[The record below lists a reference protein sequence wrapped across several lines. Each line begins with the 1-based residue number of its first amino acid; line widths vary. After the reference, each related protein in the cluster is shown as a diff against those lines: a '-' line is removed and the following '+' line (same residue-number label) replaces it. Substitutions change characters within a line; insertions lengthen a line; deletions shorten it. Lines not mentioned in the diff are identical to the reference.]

1 MLLLKGFIVGIA
13 KIIPGVS
20 GAMLAISLGIY
31 EDSIKAINDFFKSPI
46 KSILYLMPIG
56 IGLLTAIAIFS
67 KIIIYL
73 LHVFYLPTMLLFVGL
88 IIGGVPLLVKNI
100 DNKVNIKSC
109 LIFILSFS
117 FVFVLSLL
125 GKHNII
131 NNEGFTSFLIIGGID
146 AATMVIPGISGT
158 AVMMLLGCYDTLL
171 NFLSSLIN
179 IESVFSNIDNFLGYS
194 LGIILFVLILSKII
208 NYLFQNKKEYMYAG
222 ILGFALNSIFTLLF
236 FFFLNNYNF
245 IEVIVALIFLIL
257 GYKISKIIG

>member
-1 MLLLKGFIVGIA
+1 
-13 KIIPGVS
+13 
-20 GAMLAISLGIY
+20 
-31 EDSIKAINDFFKSPI
+31 
-46 KSILYLMPIG
+46 
-56 IGLLTAIAIFS
+56 
-67 KIIIYL
+67 
-73 LHVFYLPTMLLFVGL
+73 
-88 IIGGVPLLVKNI
+88 
-100 DNKVNIKSC
+100 
-109 LIFILSFS
+109 
-117 FVFVLSLL
+117 
-125 GKHNII
+125 
-131 NNEGFTSFLIIGGID
+131 TSFLIIGGID

-194 LGIILFVLILSKII
+194 LGIILCVLILSKII

-236 FFFLNNYNF
+236 QTFKNNYNF